1 MNGLNEIFPPIKF
14 IKVLNFTDK
23 TWLLRYL
30 GEVSVKIWISGEG
43 NGSPLQYSC
52 LGNPLDRGAWWS
64 TVHGIAVRYHW
75 ATDTHTKLRRYL
87 MVQYTL
93 SPLLSPA
100 GSSTWEAGWLPP
112 TPLNPCCKSWGL
124 SACNSWPWANKRL
137 KLFTGKKK
145 KIGIRTKWACGEW
158 REGWNSNDLMMPGSW
173 D

>member
-1 MNGLNEIFPPIKF
+1 
-14 IKVLNFTDK
+14 
-23 TWLLRYL
+23 
-30 GEVSVKIWISGEG
+30 
-43 NGSPLQYSC
+43 
-52 LGNPLDRGAWWS
+52 
-64 TVHGIAVRYHW
+64 
-75 ATDTHTKLRRYL
+75 

-145 KIGIRTKWACGEW
+145 RQELGPSGPAENEEKDETVMI
-158 REGWNSNDLMMPGSW
+158 
-173 D
+173 

>member
-23 TWLLRYL
+23 TWLVRYL
-30 GEVSVKIWISGEG
+30 GEVSVKIGISGEG
-43 NGSPLQYSC
+43 NGNPLQYSC
-52 LGNPLDRGAWWS
+52 LGQRSLAGYSPWGHRVKHDQ
-64 TVHGIAVRYHW
+64 

-112 TPLNPCCKSWGL
+112 TPLNPFWKSWGL
-124 SACNSWPWANKRL
+124 SASTAGLGQIK
-137 KLFTGKKK
+137 
-145 KIGIRTKWACGEW
+145 
-158 REGWNSNDLMMPGSW
+158 D
-173 D
+173 